1 MCRSCGADFP
11 PDAARCPFCGGAAE
25 DVAIDKEAFLAE
37 RRKKREAAA
46 ARAAVATPAPVV
58 TPAPVATPAPVVTPE
73 PVEAL
78 VPQTTATKNNDRDA
92 IISSD
97 QSFSRIN
104 STPIAPLSGVSVFLH
119 PDWDVEWARAR
130 READKVGII
139 LTNTASLSDA
149 DAFTSA
155 LSEYRNYKAKNGVAY
170 HLLDLDHQ
178 MVSKISSVDVEEITA
193 LLCKVYDVA
202 VPDYLMIVGDTT
214 VIPNANWYNV
224 CDDGDETVP
233 SDLAYVTLDTSS
245 PFDGMSYDFVNIT
258 QVGRIP
264 AKAEN
269 NFSEAVAYF
278 KNTMNFSLYESVNA
292 FAYSALVWER
302 TSEAE
307 FAHLEPEL
315 ITSPEYT
322 SNPSARGSLTLL
334 NKLSSDYNLICFNL
348 HGSDGSHEWYGQE
361 GGFYPEAF
369 DKGLLPDNR
378 GYVLMTEACYGARP
392 LASESIVV
400 NALMNRCIAFV
411 GSSRIAYGMANGSL
425 SCADVIASE
434 FTEGVADGMT
444 VGASF
449 LASLQALAS
458 RGYMDEEEIKTL
470 AEFALYGDPSVCLV
484 ARSTTRAS
492 KGLAPTKRSVA
503 KKDATRGISLMSC
516 SIEGELSSKN
526 GLTLFGCSSQE
537 QSRLQQIVAKVRR
550 SGNAYMMQKYST
562 SGESEPKV
570 YKVTG
575 KEEYRAVYESSK
587 GKVKS
592 IIKMHLDAEGNVN
605 KVYNSK

>member
-1 MCRSCGADFP
+1 MSKMCRSCGADFP
-11 PDAARCPFCGGAAE
+11 PDAAKCPFCGGLAE
-25 DVAIDKEAFLAE
+25 DVAIDKEAFLAA
-37 RRKKREAAA
+37 RRKKREEAEKLRAAEEA
-46 ARAAVATPAPVV
+46 RKAEEARAAES
-58 TPAPVATPAPVVTPE
+58 TPAPVATPAPVVTP
-73 PVEAL
+73 A
-78 VPQTTATKNNDRDA
+78 PQTNASKQNEQDA

-97 QSFSRIN
+97 NIIS
-104 STPIAPLSGVSVFLH
+104 STPAPLSRVSVFQH
-119 PDWDVEWARAR
+119 PDWDVEWERAR
-130 READKVGII
+130 READKVGIV
-139 LTNTASLSDA
+139 LTNTASLTDK

-155 LSEYRNYKAKNGVAY
+155 LTEYMNYKAKDGVVY

-178 MVSKISSVDVEEITA
+178 MVSSLASVDVEEITT
-193 LLCKVYDVA
+193 LLCNVYDVA

-214 VIPNANWYNV
+214 VIPNASWYNV

-233 SDLAYVTLDTSS
+233 SDLAYITLDTGS
-245 PFDGMSYDFVNIT
+245 PFEGVFYDFVDIT

-269 NFSEAVAYF
+269 NFKEAIAYF
-278 KNTMNFSLYESVNA
+278 KNTMNFAPYESINA
-292 FAYSALVWER
+292 FAYSALVWEP

-307 FAHLEPEL
+307 FAHLEPDL

-322 SNPSARGSLTLL
+322 SESSARGSLKRL
-334 NKLSSDYNLICFNL
+334 NKLSSDYNLVCFNL
-348 HGSDGSHEWYGQE
+348 HGSDGSHEWYGQD

-369 DKGLLPDNR
+369 EKGLLPDNR

-444 VGASF
+444 VGKSF
-449 LASLQALAS
+449 LAAIQTLVS

-484 ARSTTRAS
+484 VRSGMRAA
-492 KGLAPTKRSVA
+492 KGLAPTKRSTT
-503 KKDATRGISLMSC
+503 KKDITRGISLMSC
-516 SIEGELSSKN
+516 SDEGGLSSKN
-526 GLTLFGCSSQE
+526 GLTLFGCSNEE
-537 QSRLQQIVAKVRR
+537 QSRIQQIVAKVRR
-550 SGNAYMMQKYST
+550 SGNAYMMQKYS
-562 SGESEPKV
+562 SYGESEPKV
-570 YKVTG
+570 YKVSG
-575 KEEYRAVYESSK
+575 KEEYRAVYASTK
-587 GKVKS
+587 GSVKS
-592 IIKMHLDAEGNVN
+592 IVKMHLDAEGNVN